1 MTARVREF
9 NAFLRDYVNLN
20 QTRVNT
26 LQSRVSTL
34 DKFLGDDS
42 TLSGMVT
49 DDVIPQGSF
58 AHKTIIRPY
67 TGNDFDADVLL
78 PIDEEPG
85 WEPKKY
91 TIELQKALEASKNY
105 EGKTT
110 LGKRC
115 VTIEYADNFHIDV
128 VPFVTRQD
136 DSTYITHRI
145 DNDWI
150 RQDPVALTAWIEE
163 SSRVTNGHLIRAIR
177 LVKYL
182 RDRSS
187 LNVASVVLTAMLTE
201 RVHSFAGVDKYQN
214 VATTLVS
221 LVEDL
226 NDYLGPM
233 SSAPWVD
240 DRIGQ
245 NLADRLSHTGF
256 LNLQSQVK
264 TWARKMRAALDAPSD
279 ESVDKWQEVFG
290 DKFGGSTKAELM
302 LSASAETTET
312 TETTETYEKREAPGE
327 QFLERD
333 HHIPV
338 RIQPSARFRLVGR
351 MSATRRATG
360 RYRPMNATGNHVP
373 IGRSL
378 SFTVEDCTVP
388 APYDVYWKVRNA
400 GIEAVELCNLR
411 GEIFK
416 GGEKITERSSFAGNH
431 WVQAWIVKDGVAVA
445 TDTQD
450 VTITLG

>member
-9 NAFLRDYVNLN
+9 NAFLRDHVNLN
-20 QTRVNT
+20 QTRINT
-26 LQSRVSTL
+26 LQSRVSSL
-34 DKFLGDDS
+34 DKFLGDESPLGD
-42 TLSGMVT
+42 LVT

-78 PIDEEPG
+78 PMDEEPD

-91 TIELQKALEASKNY
+91 TVELQKALEASKRY

-115 VTIEYADNFHIDV
+115 VTIDYADDFHIDV
-128 VPFVTRQD
+128 VPFVTRPD
-136 DSTYITHRI
+136 GNTYITHRL

-150 RQDPVALTAWIEE
+150 RQDPIALTKWIEE
-163 SSRVTNGHLIRAIR
+163 SSRVTNGHLIRVIR

-187 LNVASVVLTAMLTE
+187 LNVASVVLTALLTE
-201 RVHSFAGVDKYQN
+201 RVHSFAGVDEYQN

-226 NDYLGPM
+226 RDYLESM

-245 NLADRLSHTGF
+245 NLADRLTHTGF
-256 LNLQSQVK
+256 LNLQSQLK
-264 TWARKMRAALDAPSD
+264 TWARKMRAALDAPSN
-279 ESVDKWQEVFG
+279 ESVDKWREVFG
-290 DKFGGSTKAELM
+290 DKFGATTTAELM
-302 LSASAETTET
+302 LTASAAPI
-312 TETTETYEKREAPGE
+312 ETYEKREAPGE

-338 RIQPSARFRLVGR
+338 RIQPGVRFRLVGR
-351 MSATRRATG
+351 MSATRRASG
-360 RYRPMNATGNHVP
+360 RFRPMSATGNHVP

-400 GIEAVELCNLR
+400 GAEAVERRNLR
-411 GEIFK
+411 GEIVK
-416 GGEKITERSSFAGNH
+416 GGDKITESSSFAGNH
-431 WVQAWIVKDGVAVA
+431 WVQAWIVKDGVAIA
-445 TDTQD
+445 TDVQD
-450 VTITLG
+450 VTITAR

>member
-42 TLSGMVT
+42 TLGDLVT

-58 AHKTIIRPY
+58 AHKTIIRPF

-78 PIDEEPG
+78 PMDEEPG

-91 TIELQKALEASKNY
+91 TMELQKTLEASKKY

-115 VTIEYADNFHIDV
+115 VTIDYADDFHIDV
-128 VPFVTRQD
+128 VPFVTRAD
-136 DSTYITHRI
+136 SSTYITHRI
-145 DNDWI
+145 DNEWI
-150 RQDPVALTAWIEE
+150 RQDPVALTEWIEE
-163 SSRVTNGHLIRAIR
+163 SSRVTNGHLIRVIR

-187 LNVASVVLTAMLTE
+187 LNVASVVLTVLLTE
-201 RVHSFAGVDKYQN
+201 RVHSFAGVDEYQN

-245 NLADRLSHTGF
+245 NLADRLTPTGF
-256 LNLQSQVK
+256 ISLQSQLK
-264 TWARKMRAALDAPSD
+264 TWARKMRAALDAPSS
-279 ESVDKWQEVFG
+279 ESVDKWRQVFG
-290 DKFGGSTKAELM
+290 DKFGASAKAELM
-302 LSASAETTET
+302 LSASAAPV
-312 TETTETYEKREAPGE
+312 ETYEKREAPGE
-327 QFLERD
+327 QSLERD

-338 RIQPSARFRLVGR
+338 RLQPGARFRLVGR

-360 RYRPMNATGNHVP
+360 RYRPMSATGNHVP

-400 GIEAVELCNLR
+400 GVEAVERHNLR
-411 GEIFK
+411 GEIVK
-416 GGEKITERSSFAGNH
+416 GGEKITETSSFAGNH
-431 WVQAWIVKDGVAVA
+431 WVQAWIVKDGVAIASDV
-445 TDTQD
+445 QD
-450 VTITLG
+450 VTITTR

>member
-1 MTARVREF
+1 MTARIREF
-9 NAFLRDYVNLN
+9 NAFLRDHVNLN

-26 LQSRVSTL
+26 LQSRVSSL
-34 DKFLGDDS
+34 DKFLSEDS
-42 TLSGMVT
+42 TISELVA
-49 DDVIPQGSF
+49 DDIIPQGSF
-58 AHKTIIRPY
+58 AHKTILRPY

-78 PIDEEPG
+78 PMDEQED

-91 TIELQKALEASKNY
+91 TIELQKSLEASSRYN
-105 EGKTT
+105 GKTE

-115 VTIEYADNFHIDV
+115 VTINYADDFHIDV
-128 VPFVTRQD
+128 VPFVTRAD
-136 DSTYITHRI
+136 GSTYITHRI

-150 RQDPVALTAWIEE
+150 RQDPVALTEWIEE
-163 SSRVTNGHLIRAIR
+163 SARVTSGHLIRVIR

-201 RVHSFAGVDKYQN
+201 RVHSFAGVDEYQN

-226 NDYLGPM
+226 NEYIGPM
-233 SSAPWVD
+233 TSAPWVD

-256 LNLQSQVK
+256 LNLQSQVRS
-264 TWARKMRAALDAPSD
+264 WARKMRTALDAPAD
-279 ESVDKWQEVFG
+279 ESIEKWQSVFG
-290 DKFGGSTKAELM
+290 DKFGASTASEMALAA
-302 LSASAETTET
+302 SASPV
-312 TETTETYEKREAPGE
+312 ETYEKREAPGE
-327 QFLERD
+327 QNLERD

-338 RIQPSARFRLVGR
+338 RLDPQAAFRLVGR
-351 MSATRRATG
+351 MAATQRNAG
-360 RYRPMNATGNHVP
+360 RYRPMRATGNHVP

-378 SFTVEDCTVP
+378 SFTIEGCTVA

-400 GIEAVELCNLR
+400 GVEAVERNNLR
-411 GEIFK
+411 GEIVK
-416 GGEKITERSSFAGNH
+416 GGDKITEHSSYAGNH

-445 TDTQD
+445 TDLQD
-450 VTITLG
+450 VTITPN

>member
-9 NAFLRDYVNLN
+9 NAFLRDHVNLN

-26 LQSRVSTL
+26 LQSRVSSL

-42 TLSGMVT
+42 TLGDLVT

-78 PIDEEPG
+78 PMEEDPD

-91 TIELQKALEASKNY
+91 TIELQKALEASKRY

-115 VTIEYADNFHIDV
+115 VTIDYADDFHIDV
-128 VPFVTRQD
+128 VPFVTRPD
-136 DSTYITHRI
+136 GSTYITHRI
-145 DNDWI
+145 DNEWI
-150 RQDPVALTAWIEE
+150 RQDPVALTEWIEE
-163 SSRVTNGHLIRAIR
+163 SSRVTNGHLIRVIR

-201 RVHSFAGVDKYQN
+201 RVHSFAGIDEYQN

-226 NDYLGPM
+226 NDYIGSR

-245 NLADRLSHTGF
+245 NLADRLSPTGF
-256 LNLQSQVK
+256 LNLKSQIK
-264 TWARKMRAALDAPSD
+264 TWARKMRTALDAPAE
-279 ESVDKWQEVFG
+279 ESVEKWRDLFG
-290 DKFGGSTKAELM
+290 ERFGASTTSAMALA
-302 LSASAETTET
+302 ASAGPV
-312 TETTETYEKREAPGE
+312 ETYEKREAPGE
-327 QFLERD
+327 QDLERD

-338 RIQPSARFRLVGR
+338 RLDPDARFRLVGR
-351 MSATRRATG
+351 MSATRRGTG
-360 RYRPMNATGNHVP
+360 RHRPMRATGNHVP

-378 SFTVEDCTVP
+378 SFTIEGCTVAP
-388 APYDVYWKVRNA
+388 PYDVYWKVRNA
-400 GIEAVELCNLR
+400 GVEAVRRKNLR
-411 GEIFK
+411 GEIVR
-416 GGEKITERSSFAGNH
+416 GGEKITEHSSWPGNH
-431 WVQAWIVKDGVAVA
+431 WVQAWVVKNGVAVA
-445 TDTQD
+445 TDIQD
-450 VTITLG
+450 VTIVPS